1 MKSTCS
7 RTTVSGASVLACSA
21 QRACGT
27 AADSI
32 EPMPPSP
39 TRGSEPSRSMVRLIP
54 GRLTSGP
61 MRLISFTHSDGPAR
75 AGVMVGGIVRDTG
88 LSMRALLE
96 RGLDEV
102 PTAGELTMSELTL
115 LPPVPDP
122 SKILCIGR
130 NYREHAEEQSVEAP
144 KQPLVFAKMPSS
156 LIAHGTPIVLS
167 PLTAEPD
174 WEAELAAVIGTRCS
188 HVAEA
193 DALGVIA
200 GYTCLNDVSAR
211 DLQRGDGQWTRAK
224 GLDTFCP
231 MGPELVSADEVGD
244 PQDLEVRCLVN
255 GETMQ
260 RARTDRMIH
269 GVATLVAH
277 LS

>member
-1 MKSTCS
+1 
-7 RTTVSGASVLACSA
+7 
-21 QRACGT
+21 
-27 AADSI
+27 
-32 EPMPPSP
+32 
-39 TRGSEPSRSMVRLIP
+39 
-54 GRLTSGP
+54 
-61 MRLISFTHSDGPAR
+61 MRLISFIHDDGAPR

-96 RGLDEV
+96 RGLEEV
-102 PTAGELTMSELTL
+102 PTAGELTMPELTL

-231 MGPELVSADEVGD
+231 MGPELVTADEVGD

-255 GETMQ
+255 GEAMQ
-260 RARTDRMIH
+260 QARTDRMIH
-269 GVATLVAH
+269 SVARLVAH
-277 LS
+277 LSAAFTLQPGDVIATGTPAGVGAFRDPPRFLRDGDVVRVEIERVGALENPVRAATASG